1 MMLGYFV
8 KVIFSRLTGA
18 FYTVPR
24 MDDWLVCAAILGVY
38 TLIAVPVGWRWGFL
52 NFKVE
57 KSLIVVLGVILGS
70 LLQPAFSEELF
81 FRVLFLPHKTE
92 NFSGV
97 SLWGWMVLGLICFI
111 VYHPLNAISFF
122 PMGKEVFFEP
132 VFLFLAAV
140 LGVGC
145 TVVYWCSGSVWPAV
159 VLHWVVVVVWL
170 LLFGGYERL
179 YAGRS
184 EGCDQKSPSK

>member
-1 MMLGYFV
+1 MILGDLA
-8 KVIFSRLTGA
+8 KVVFYRVYEA
-18 FYTVPR
+18 FLTVPR
-24 MDDWLVCAAILGVY
+24 IEDWFVCAAILVVY
-38 TLIAVPVGWRWGFL
+38 TLIALPIGWRWGFL
-52 NFKVE
+52 HFKVE
-57 KSLIVVLGVILGS
+57 KSMVVVLGVILGS
-70 LLQPAFSEELF
+70 LLRPAFSEELF
-81 FRVLFLPHKTE
+81 FRVLFLPHKSE
-92 NFSGV
+92 NFSIL
-97 SLWGWMVLGLICFI
+97 SFWGWMLLSLICFI

-122 PMGKEVFFEP
+122 PVGKEVFFEP

-179 YAGRS
+179 YAGSGEDCDSKSRS
-184 EGCDQKSPSK
+184 